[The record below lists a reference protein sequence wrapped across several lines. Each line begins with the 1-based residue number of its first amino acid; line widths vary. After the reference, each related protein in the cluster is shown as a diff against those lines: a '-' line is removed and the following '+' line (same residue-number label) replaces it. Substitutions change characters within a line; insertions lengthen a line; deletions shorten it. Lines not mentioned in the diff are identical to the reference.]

1 MISDAGVLGSRGGSL
16 KRAAGDDNRKAQARS
31 IAIALPVHDE
41 NGYEASICGAGRR
54 VRFKAIIRRSMAKS
68 ITHRGRITM
77 FARTLAAA
85 VGIAAL
91 CGALQPARAAD
102 YPTKPITLIIGFA
115 PGGPSDVLA
124 RILTR
129 KMEEILKTS
138 FVIENRPGAGGSIAG
153 AAVARATP
161 DGYTLLL
168 GTGSLLAINVSFYK
182 NLGYDPEKDFEPIT
196 LIGTQTNV
204 LYVHPS
210 VPAKSLA
217 ELIDYAKAN
226 PGKLSFGSGGNGTP
240 AHLAGELL
248 KIEAKIDM
256 THVPFRGTGPALQ
269 NVIAGHVPMAFN
281 PPSPLIPHIQSGAI
295 RPIAITTLKRTVALP
310 EVPTIAELGFP
321 GFEATT
327 WHALVAPAGTPREVT
342 ATLHRAIAATL
353 NDADVRKALTDL
365 GVDVV
370 GNAPEEL
377 RAYIKSEI
385 PKWAAI
391 VKASGAKLE

>member
-1 MISDAGVLGSRGGSL
+1 MLR
-16 KRAAGDDNRKAQARS
+16 
-31 IAIALPVHDE
+31 
-41 NGYEASICGAGRR
+41 
-54 VRFKAIIRRSMAKS
+54 M
-68 ITHRGRITM
+68 
-77 FARTLAAA
+77 LAAA
-85 VGIAAL
+85 AIAAACCASL
-91 CGALQPARAAD
+91 PAGAAD

-129 KMEEILKTS
+129 KMEEVVKQP

-161 DGYTLLL
+161 DGYTILL
-168 GTGSLLAINVSFYK
+168 GTGSLLAINVSLYK

-204 LYVHPS
+204 LYTHPS
-210 VPAKSLA
+210 VPAKTLG

-256 THVPFRGTGPALQ
+256 AHVPFRGTGPALQ

-281 PPSPLIPHIQSGAI
+281 PPPPLLPHIQSGAI
-295 RPIAITTLKRTVALP
+295 RAIAVTTLKRTAALP
-310 EVPTIAELGFP
+310 DVPTIAERGFP
-321 GFEATT
+321 GFDATT
-327 WHALVAPAGTPREVT
+327 WHALVAPAGTPREIT
-342 ATLHRAIAATL
+342 AALNRAAVAALT
-353 NDADVRKALTDL
+353 DPEGRKALTEL

-370 GNAPEEL
+370 GSTPEEL
-377 RAYIKSEI
+377 RDYIKAEI
-385 PKWAAI
+385 PKWANI
-391 VKASGAKLE
+391 VKASGAKME

>member
-1 MISDAGVLGSRGGSL
+1 MFR
-16 KRAAGDDNRKAQARS
+16 RMTAAAA
-31 IAIALPVHDE
+31 AIAVLWCAMP
-41 NGYEASICGAGRR
+41 
-54 VRFKAIIRRSMAKS
+54 
-68 ITHRGRITM
+68 
-77 FARTLAAA
+77 
-85 VGIAAL
+85 
-91 CGALQPARAAD
+91 PAHAAD

-115 PGGPSDVLA
+115 PGGPSDVMA

-129 KMEEILKTS
+129 KMEEILKQP

-153 AAVARATP
+153 TAVARAAP

-168 GTGSLLAINVSFYK
+168 ATGSLLAINVSLLK

-217 ELIDYAKAN
+217 ELIEHARAN

-248 KIEAKIDM
+248 KIEAKIDI

-281 PPSPLIPHIQSGAI
+281 PPPPLLPHIQSGAI
-295 RPIAITTLKRTVALP
+295 RPIAVSTLKRTAALP

-321 GFEATT
+321 GFDATT
-327 WHALVAPAGTPREVT
+327 WHAIVAPAGTPKDVI
-342 ATLHRAIAATL
+342 ATLHRALAATL
-353 NDADVRKALTDL
+353 NDAETRKALTDL
-365 GVDVV
+365 GVDLV
-370 GNAPEEL
+370 GNTPEEL
-377 RAYIKSEI
+377 RSYIKSEI

-391 VKASGAKLE
+391 VKASGAKMD